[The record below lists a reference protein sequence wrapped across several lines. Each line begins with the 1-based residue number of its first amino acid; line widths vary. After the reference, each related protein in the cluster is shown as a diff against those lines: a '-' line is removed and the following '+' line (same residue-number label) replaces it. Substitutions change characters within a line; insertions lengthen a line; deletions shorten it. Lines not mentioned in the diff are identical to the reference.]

1 MELLFE
7 RSRSDRAQSVLPACD
22 VPEVGFDEEL
32 LRVEPARLPELSE
45 IEVSRHY
52 TELAKQTHGVND
64 GFYPLGSC
72 TMKYNPY
79 MNEAFAVLPGF
90 TDIHPLQ
97 PAETAQGCLEV
108 LYRADSLLSEICGM
122 DAMTLQPA
130 AGAHGEFT
138 GLLLIRAYHL
148 HNADAQRA
156 QIIVPDS
163 AHGTNPASAVMAGFE
178 VVNVASNDQGG
189 IDLDALRQAVGP
201 QTAGLML
208 TNPNT
213 VGVFDPNII
222 EICQIVH
229 DAGGLCYYDGANLN
243 AVMGHVRPGD
253 MGFDCVHVN
262 LHKTFSTPHGGGGP
276 GAGPVGC
283 KAFLAE
289 YLPGS
294 RVRKSA
300 DGTFEPF
307 CPQQSIGRM
316 RSFHGNFA
324 VVVRAL
330 AYILMLG
337 AEGLS
342 QASQTAVL
350 NANYLMHKLSAGY
363 DMAYPGPCMHEFV
376 MTLEGLHREYGVSAL
391 DVAKRLLDFGIHPPT
406 MYFPLIVHEA
416 LMVEPTETESRETL
430 DKAAEVLLG
439 ILEEAKAQPEML
451 HQAPCQCAIKRP
463 DEVNAARH
471 PVLRYLFEQAE
482 G

>member
-1 MELLFE
+1 MKLLFE
-7 RSRSDRAQSVLPACD
+7 RSRRGCAQSVLPSCD
-22 VPEVGFDEEL
+22 VAEVEFEKEV
-32 LRVEPARLPELSE
+32 LRTSAPRLPELAE
-45 IEVSRHY
+45 IDISRHY
-52 TELAKQTHGVND
+52 TELAKQAHGVND

-79 MNEAFAVLPGF
+79 MNEEFAALPGF

-97 PAETAQGCLEV
+97 PASTAQGCLEV
-108 LYRADSLLSEICGM
+108 LYRADVLLSEICGM

-130 AGAHGEFT
+130 AGAHGEYA
-138 GLLLIRAYHL
+138 GLLLIQAYHQ
-148 HNADAQRA
+148 HHGSAERTE
-156 QIIVPDS
+156 IIVPDS
-163 AHGTNPASAVMAGFE
+163 AHGTNPASAVMADFT
-178 VVNVASNDQGG
+178 VVNVASNAEGG
-189 IDLDALRQAVGP
+189 IDLDALRSVVGP
-201 QTAGLML
+201 KTAGLML

-222 EICQIVH
+222 EICEIIH
-229 DAGGLCYYDGANLN
+229 EAGGLCYYDGANLN

-276 GAGPVGC
+276 GSGPVGC
-283 KAFLAE
+283 KRELAE
-289 YLPGS
+289 YLPGP
-294 RVRKSA
+294 RVRKA
-300 DGTFEPF
+300 YDGSFEFFTPEE
-307 CPQQSIGRM
+307 SVGRM
-316 RSFHGNFA
+316 RSFYGNFT

-342 QASQTAVL
+342 QASETAVL
-350 NANYLMHKLSAGY
+350 NANYLMHKLSQSY
-363 DMAYPGPCMHEFV
+363 EMAYPAPCMHEFV
-376 MTLEGLHREYGVSAL
+376 ITLEDLHREVGVSAL

-430 DKAAEVLLG
+430 DAAAEVLLA
-439 ILEEAKAQPEML
+439 IFDEAKRDPDSL
-451 HQAPCQCAIKRP
+451 HAAPLSCAITRP

-471 PVLRYLFEQAE
+471 PLLRYSFDE
-482 G
+482 